1 MLGTDTTERSQSLVS
16 SEGGR
21 RRGRVEG
28 GRARGRGRGIEE
40 ERRLGRGKTQDR
52 VAPLNR
58 KHNTRKL

>member
-1 MLGTDTTERSQSLVS
+1 MEEEREAGARDITQAGLR
-16 SEGGR
+16 EG
-21 RRGRVEG
+21 
-28 GRARGRGRGIEE
+28 GIEE